1 MLIRCVNVYSTSCL
15 QIALV
20 YLQPFCCNS
29 LSKCVA
35 QTKIAKKT
43 MKPHMFGVQGLS
55 KSSML
60 IRIKSSSLGSISMP
74 IWNRFHGRLDNNG
87 KITTFMRYCSL
98 MLSCTR
104 FLELR
109 ESGLRPLKF
118 TLNVENLILSFSMF
132 VSIDFGAIR
141 SWNVSPSPKS
151 PQIYKKNSYFSV
163 QGYPRSLNLM
173 AIESKVYDFLL
184 VINSNL
190 GLISHHYWDTA
201 TYWLKSQIFPFSAF
215 VRGEPLWIY
224 RKAFGSWN

>member
-98 MLSCTR
+98 MLSCTG
-104 FLELR
+104 FLEPRRSRL
-109 ESGLRPLKF
+109 ELSKSIF
-118 TLNVENLILSFSMF
+118 NAENFIRSFSI
-132 VSIDFGAIR
+132 SI
-141 SWNVSPSPKS
+141 
-151 PQIYKKNSYFSV
+151 
-163 QGYPRSLNLM
+163 PRS
-173 AIESKVYDFLL
+173 SLL
-184 VINSNL
+184 KCVSQHETRL
-190 GLISHHYWDTA
+190 VWTGLKRYVV
-201 TYWLKSQIFPFSAF
+201 
-215 VRGEPLWIY
+215 VRCTRCE
-224 RKAFGSWN
+224 